1 MLRRLDKIGMV
12 HAERIE
18 QVLTQIIAQRLAADR
33 LDQLFYPVD
42 ADAVLPTVAEVGE
55 QRLIQR
61 PSLAMNEIVG
71 KLVFLECAE

>member
-1 MLRRLDKIGMV
+1 MV

-33 LDQLFYPVD
+33 LDQLSYPVD
-42 ADAVLPTVAEVGE
+42 ADAVLPKVAEVGE

-61 PSLAMNEIVG
+61 PSLAMNEIG
-71 KLVFLECAE
+71 KVIFLESAE